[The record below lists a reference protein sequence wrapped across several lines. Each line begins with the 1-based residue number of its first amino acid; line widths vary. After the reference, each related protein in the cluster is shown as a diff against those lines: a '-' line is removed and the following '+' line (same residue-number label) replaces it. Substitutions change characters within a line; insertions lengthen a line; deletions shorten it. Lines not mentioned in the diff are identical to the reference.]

1 MTRVDL
7 RWNQLTVFEQ
17 GVFKNILQQ
26 MMKAQ
31 QPFACG
37 CDIAWLIRD
46 NRHLLPV
53 VLNGSCAQD
62 SQFPSVAFGELDPKF
77 FSACPRT
84 EDSPVPTWE

>member
-31 QPFACG
+31 QPQKG
-37 CDIAWLIRD
+37 YVNLT
-46 NRHLLPV
+46 
-53 VLNGSCAQD
+53 GSIL
-62 SQFPSVAFGELDPKF
+62 FNTFVYNIMKYFIGLF
-77 FSACPRT
+77 
-84 EDSPVPTWE
+84 